1 MSQSTPFQSEH
12 ATALSDQNTLEFTVQ
27 VLTQHFEVQ
36 ANGYCCQTRDLWQVL
51 VAAAAHG
58 STIEATCNDL
68 LEAPDSNTIRA
79 YLNDQLT
86 TAQVRP
92 LATNFNRALA
102 SQLPRWF
109 QRQLRH
115 QGVHLALDLHDVP
128 YYGKAD
134 QHHPND
140 HWVCRGEAQAGTDP
154 EGAPLLS
161 LRHRLC
167 HAARRALE
175 FSRHLCA
182 AV

>member
-1 MSQSTPFQSEH
+1 MSQSTPFPSEPS
-12 ATALSDQNTLEFTVQ
+12 TALTDQNTLEFTVQ

-36 ANGYCCQTRDLWQVL
+36 ATGYCCQTRDLWHVL
-51 VAAAAHG
+51 VAAAAQG

-68 LEAPDSNTIRA
+68 KTAPDSNTIRA

-86 TAQVRP
+86 SAQVRS
-92 LATNFNRALA
+92 LETDFNRALA
-102 SQLPRWF
+102 SPLPRWF

-115 QGVHLALDLHDVP
+115 KGVHLAIDLHDVP

-134 QHHPND
+134 QHHPSDHGVND

-167 HAARRALE
+167 HAA
-175 FSRHLCA
+175 
-182 AV
+182 